1 MNKERARNR
10 AELPEPMRP
19 AAGDTVAQLYI
30 HQRAGSASRPVRQLE
45 GFERIALEPGAKKT
59 LHFTLAKDELQF
71 WSPAEKKWVV
81 EPEHFDV
88 WVGADSTAQLHDEFQ
103 LTK

>member
-1 MNKERARNR
+1 MSRI
-10 AELPEPMRP
+10 P
-19 AAGDTVAQLYI
+19 AAAQAIPSCSSTFINEQAARHVRYASL
-30 HQRAGSASRPVRQLE
+30 RALNASRSK
-45 GFERIALEPGAKKT
+45 PGRKKT
-59 LHFTLAKDELQF
+59 LHFTLGKDELQF

-88 WVGADSTAQLHDEFQ
+88 WVGGDSTAQLHDEFQ